1 MSTSKTL
8 SAGYLVIVHVQR
20 MDKEPERLGAES
32 LLQDGRIPMKLK
44 GQPLDLDIHETS
56 EVLTNK
62 HFRNFEMRESQSVY
76 LPESMRPFTD
86 LAPTGTK
93 AFIADDNR
101 GAISPLPCLELDG
114 TDFYLSVKGIGS
126 TTNPFSQQLLGK
138 AEICSLLKDARL
150 KDRILNSEEK
160 APRYITGELWLR
172 GSPYGG
178 QGLEHATTS
187 MRVSEMAD
195 LTSIHGF
202 RIAPLVKIVFLPE
215 DLESR
220 IKEIHWY
227 RKFAGRIVQEIR
239 LLPSNVRVYFHSG
252 STIGGNISAIYRLFE
267 IDENEKALE
276 FLKNFVKSGVAFLT
290 LFIRSLKSNEDGTF
304 SGLDF
309 YDVWLDKDAVLSP
322 DGTVYFAD
330 LEGLE
335 WINVPEKKVHEKIDD
350 QIYRSLYEFMYAY
363 EQVERERSRR
373 FGHLME
379 RKAQFEYLL
388 REALKDDEVV
398 EVARDGER
406 LQLVLGN
413 ILGENRL
420 TKKFPIID
428 W

>member
-1 MSTSKTL
+1 
-8 SAGYLVIVHVQR
+8 
-20 MDKEPERLGAES
+20 
-32 LLQDGRIPMKLK
+32 MKLK
-44 GQPLDLDIHETS
+44 GQPLDLDVYETS

-62 HFRNFEMRESQSVY
+62 HFQDFEMREFERVY

-86 LAPTGTK
+86 LVPTGTK

-101 GAISPLPCLELDG
+101 GAVSTSPCVQLDG

-126 TTNPFSQQLLGK
+126 ATNPFSQQVFGK
-138 AEICSLLKDARL
+138 AEICSLLKDAIL
-150 KDRILNSEEK
+150 KDRIANSEEK

-187 MRVSEMAD
+187 LSVSEMAD

-202 RIAPLVKIVFLPE
+202 RIAPVVKIVLLPE
-215 DLESR
+215 DLER
-220 IKEIHWY
+220 KIKEIYWY
-227 RKFAGRIVQEIR
+227 RKFPGRIVQETR
-239 LLPSNVRVYFHSG
+239 LVPSNVRIYFHSG
-252 STIGGNISAIYRLFE
+252 STIGGNISAIYNLFE

-276 FLKNFVKSGVAFLT
+276 FLKNFVKSGIAFLT
-290 LFIRSLKSNEDGTF
+290 LFLRSMRSNEDGTF

-309 YDVWLDKDAVLSP
+309 YDVWLDKDAVLAP
-322 DGTVYFAD
+322 DGTIYFVD

-363 EQVERERSRR
+363 EQIMRERSRR

-379 RKAQFEYLL
+379 RKVQFEYLL
-388 REALKDDEVV
+388 REALKDNDVV
-398 EVARDGER
+398 KVARDGDR

-413 ILGENRL
+413 ILGEKRL
-420 TKKFPIID
+420 MKGFPIID

>member
-1 MSTSKTL
+1 
-8 SAGYLVIVHVQR
+8 
-20 MDKEPERLGAES
+20 
-32 LLQDGRIPMKLK
+32 MKLR
-44 GQPLDLDIHETS
+44 GQPLDLNVYKTS

-62 HFRNFEMRESQSVY
+62 YFQDFGMREFERFC
-76 LPESMRPFTD
+76 LPECMRPFTD
-86 LAPTGTK
+86 LVPSGKK

-101 GAISPLPCLELDG
+101 GAVSVLPCLELDG

-150 KDRILNSEEK
+150 KDMIVNSEER

-195 LTSIHGF
+195 FTSIHGF
-202 RIAPLVKIVFLPE
+202 RIAPVVKICYLPE
-215 DLESR
+215 DVERR
-220 IKEIHWY
+220 IKEIFWY
-227 RKFAGRIVQEIR
+227 RKFAGRIVQETR
-239 LLPSNVRVYFHSG
+239 LVPSNVRIYFHSG
-252 STIGGNISAIYRLFE
+252 STIGGNISEIYKLFE
-267 IDENEKALE
+267 IDDNEKAME
-276 FLKNFVKSGVAFLT
+276 FLQNFVKSGIGFLT
-290 LFIRSLKSNEDGTF
+290 LFIRSMRSNEDGTYG
-304 SGLDF
+304 GLDF
-309 YDVWLDKDAVLSP
+309 YDVWLDKDAVLAP
-322 DGTVYFAD
+322 DGTIYFVD

-335 WINVPEKKVHEKIDD
+335 WINVLEKKVHEKIDD

-363 EQVERERSRR
+363 EQIERERARR
-373 FGHLME
+373 FGHLLE

-388 REALKDDEVV
+388 REALKDDVV
-398 EVARDGER
+398 QVSHEGER

-413 ILGENRL
+413 ILGEKRL
-420 TKKFPIID
+420 MKEFTIVD

>member
-1 MSTSKTL
+1 M
-8 SAGYLVIVHVQR
+8 VHVEH
-20 MDKEPERLGAES
+20 MDKELEHLRAES
-32 LLQDGRIPMKLK
+32 FPQDGRIPMKLK
-44 GQPLDLDIHETS
+44 GQPLDLDVYESS
-56 EVLTNK
+56 EALTNK
-62 HFRNFEMRESQSVY
+62 HFREFEMCEFERVY

-86 LAPTGTK
+86 LVPTGTK

-101 GAISPLPCLELDG
+101 GAVSALPCLELDA

-150 KDRILNSEEK
+150 KDRIVNSEEK

-187 MRVSEMAD
+187 MKVSEMAD

-202 RIAPLVKIVFLPE
+202 RIAPVVKINYLPG
-215 DLESR
+215 DLER
-220 IKEIHWY
+220 KIKEIYWY
-227 RKFAGRIVQEIR
+227 RKFPGRLVQETR
-239 LLPSNVRVYFHSG
+239 LVPSNVRIYFHSG
-252 STIGGNISAIYRLFE
+252 STIGGNINAIYKLFE

-276 FLKNFVKSGVAFLT
+276 FLKNFIKSGVAFLT
-290 LFIRSLKSNEDGTF
+290 LFIRSMRSNEDGTY

-309 YDVWLDKDAVLSP
+309 YDVWLDKDAVLAP
-322 DGTVYFAD
+322 DGTIYFVD

-363 EQVERERSRR
+363 EQIERERSKR
-373 FGHLME
+373 FGHFME
-379 RKAQFEYLL
+379 RKVQFEYLL
-388 REALKDDEVV
+388 REALKDNDVV
-398 EVARDGER
+398 KVERDGER

-413 ILGENRL
+413 ILGEKRL
-420 TKKFPIID
+420 MKNFPIID